1 MAHIELE
8 LAIREEWGVT
18 HVVGIDEAGR
28 GAIAGPVVAG
38 AVILPLDDPEKMAL
52 LAQVNDSKQLSAK
65 RREAFYE
72 LITAHALAWG
82 VGSSSAKDVDLLGIV
97 PANAKAMGEAVM
109 GLVPAGEF
117 LLIDG
122 RMKLRRLNLPQRSV
136 VRGDSIS
143 LSIASASI
151 IAKVTRD
158 HFMVELDK
166 HYPQYGFAQHKGYC
180 TRPHEEAIKQLG
192 SCVEHRH
199 TFAPI
204 RQPML

>member
-8 LAIREEWGVT
+8 LAVREAWGVV

-38 AVILPLDDPEKMAL
+38 AVILPLDDPEKMAQ

-65 RREAFYE
+65 RREWFYG
-72 LITAHALAWG
+72 LIVSHAIAWG
-82 VGSSSAKDVDLLGIV
+82 AGVSSAQEVDGLGIL
-97 PANAKAMGEAVM
+97 PANGKAMGEAVR
-109 GLVPAGEF
+109 GLTPAGEF

-122 RMKLRRLNLPQRSV
+122 RMKLRQLNIPQRSV

-143 LSIASASI
+143 LSIAAASI

-158 HFMVELDK
+158 RLMVELGVR
-166 HYPQYGFAQHKGYC
+166 YPQYGFAQHKGYC
-180 TRPHEEAIKQLG
+180 TRPHEAALKQFG
-192 SCVEHRH
+192 PCPDHRY